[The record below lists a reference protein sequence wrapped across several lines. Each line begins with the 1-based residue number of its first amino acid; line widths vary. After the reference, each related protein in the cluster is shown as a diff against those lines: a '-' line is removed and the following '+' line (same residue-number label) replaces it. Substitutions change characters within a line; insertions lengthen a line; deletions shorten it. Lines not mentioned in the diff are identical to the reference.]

1 MTLTAKEAL
10 DAMAEIERSTPQQ
23 IKTMRSSARIALRAK
38 VTAQPANSSQRN
50 SFQTHGVLGDISR
63 GGCLILFSDPLA
75 VGDVY
80 RLSFDRSVL
89 DLESQFARC
98 LRCRLVRENAFEA
111 GFSFFQPMDLS
122 KLEKSDS
129 EELFDIR

>member
-10 DAMAEIERSTPQQ
+10 ETMAEIERNTPQQ
-23 IKTMRSSARIALRAK
+23 MKTLRSNTRITMRAK

-50 SFQTHGVLGDISR
+50 SFQTHGVLGDISS

-80 RLSFDRSVL
+80 RLSCDRSVL
-89 DLESQFARC
+89 DIEPLFARC

-111 GFSFFQPMDLS
+111 GFSFFQPIDLS
-122 KLEKSDS
+122 KLEKGDS
-129 EELFDIR
+129 EELFE

>member
-1 MTLTAKEAL
+1 MTLTAEEAL
-10 DAMAEIERSTPQQ
+10 DAMAEIEQNTPQQ
-23 IKTMRSSARIALRAK
+23 IKTKRSHARIAVRAK

-89 DLESQFARC
+89 DIEPLFARC

-111 GFSFFQPMDLS
+111 GFSFFQSLDLS
-122 KLEKSDS
+122 RLERKDS
-129 EELFDIR
+129 EELFG